1 MARASHAVRERA
13 PGETFTPPNGPGTD
27 AVPVDAGGEDG
38 EAQSP
43 GAIWGQG
50 VAAGEQR
57 LARKPFSAAATGLVG
72 GFDVMIGV
80 AVASVVA
87 GALHTVLPAKLASVL
102 GALTFGIG
110 FVLISIGRSEL
121 FSENFLI
128 PVGAVIEGRAPIRRL
143 PRLWVPT
150 LLGNAAGMFILA
162 LICSQPMVLDHSSVV
177 AAGHTADV
185 FAHRTTLA
193 AFLSAVI
200 AGIVMTLW
208 TWLGIAVRTDIGRVM
223 VALLIGFTI
232 AAPSMNHVIVG
243 TGEMMYGV
251 LGGASH
257 ATWGD
262 VGINFLLALGGN
274 LVGGTLFVT
283 LTRFLQAR
291 SETSGDPAGGSPA

>member
-1 MARASHAVRERA
+1 
-13 PGETFTPPNGPGTD
+13 
-27 AVPVDAGGEDG
+27 
-38 EAQSP
+38 
-43 GAIWGQG
+43 
-50 VAAGEQR
+50 
-57 LARKPFSAAATGLVG
+57 VG

-87 GALHTVLPAKLASVL
+87 GSLHSVVPVKVAAVI

-128 PVGAVIEGRAPIRRL
+128 PVGAVLERRERFRKL
-143 PRLWVPT
+143 PLLWLPT
-150 LLGNAAGMFILA
+150 LIGNQAGMFILA
-162 LICSQPMVLDHSSVV
+162 LIFSSPLVLDHSAVL

-185 FAHRTTLA
+185 FAERSALA

-200 AGIVMTLW
+200 AGLVMTLW
-208 TWLGIAVRTDIGRVM
+208 TWLGIAVRTDIGRVL

-243 TGEMMYGV
+243 TGEMMFGV
-251 LGGASH
+251 LGGHSQ

-262 VGINFLLALGGN
+262 VGVNFLLALAGN

-291 SETSGDPAGGSPA
+291 TESPDGGESST